1 MSKAQESEQNVASTA
16 AKKWHALVANKLTD
30 EEIVDLWNGHVQAEA
45 SEMVRQ
51 TTEAGRSR
59 TVRNYKRWRAVFWGE
74 NEARLDLTVERTEVG
89 TLRLKQPPKKPTN
102 PKPVVQEVSTPRVVK
117 STVEASNT
125 KLSATEKA
133 ILLAT
138 RKPIEAVET
147 VLPRLDD
154 SDAKAMQRA
163 AEEAEANEKRLQE
176 YVLWACQRADA
187 EVETLR
193 KKHGEALWSDAVT
206 VEQYA
211 NYPLLRVIFVRSS
224 TAPMFGAHGPT
235 VKHDFRANGKPVT
248 VNHEGMFRQLDNQR
262 LIRSKV
268 VAGKTHE
275 YYVKAL
281 QYQEGM
287 YFKGYFVVDG
297 EERAELARFYVCRSG
312 KVITIDE
319 AEYRRLENE
328 AAARRPR

>member
-1 MSKAQESEQNVASTA
+1 MPAAQFSTM
-16 AKKWHALVANKLTD
+16 K
-30 EEIVDLWNGHVQAEA
+30 VDA
-45 SEMVRQ
+45 
-51 TTEAGRSR
+51 
-59 TVRNYKRWRAVFWGE
+59 
-74 NEARLDLTVERTEVG
+74 
-89 TLRLKQPPKKPTN
+89 
-102 PKPVVQEVSTPRVVK
+102 
-117 STVEASNT
+117 
-125 KLSATEKA
+125 
-133 ILLAT
+133 
-138 RKPIEAVET
+138 
-147 VLPRLDD
+147 
-154 SDAKAMQRA
+154 
-163 AEEAEANEKRLQE
+163 
-176 YVLWACQRADA
+176 
-187 EVETLR
+187 LR

-206 VEQYA
+206 VEQYE

-224 TAPMFGAHGPT
+224 TAPMFGTHGPT

-268 VAGKTHE
+268 VAGKSHE

-281 QYQEGM
+281 QYQEGL

-312 KVITIDE
+312 KVVTIDE